1 MLVEREY
8 ATRLL
13 LRASKSAV
21 RSCLTIASHD
31 LRSASAANFDIA
43 SHRGRRTDAITNLL
57 LMEEKRFGGKKYLM
71 ARARERS
78 SPNSLEHKKKKGS
91 KPQPPL
97 FHSFIL
103 FCKGGLHN
111 FSRSAIPIPSP
122 SYSHYVEVIIGYHIE
137 IAEQGLRTH
146 CSEGKRRVWQFGH
159 NNLSLDTEEE
169 MGGAKSDAE
178 NGLSN
183 KTNFRVARNYSPSVT
198 KE

>member
-1 MLVEREY
+1 MQES
-8 ATRLL
+8 A
-13 LRASKSAV
+13 LRRILWSIKIK
-21 RSCLTIASHD
+21 RTQSH
-31 LRSASAANFDIA
+31 SQTHHYFINSFC
-43 SHRGRRTDAITNLL
+43 
-57 LMEEKRFGGKKYLM
+57 F
-71 ARARERS
+71 ARAVS
-78 SPNSLEHKKKKGS
+78 II
-91 KPQPPL
+91 
-97 FHSFIL
+97 FHALQFQFQVI
-103 FCKGGLHN
+103 
-111 FSRSAIPIPSP
+111 
-122 SYSHYVEVIIGYHIE
+122 HYVEVIIGYHIE